1 MPPHPV
7 PRAHPPRRAIPI
19 VLPAVATAILTAILT
34 AAAPAAAQGV
44 DDGLL
49 LPARTGGLAVDYGH
63 ERWSE
68 YWEGGLLRRNDN
80 IGTLTTRSLA
90 VSGGYGLTD
99 RLTMVATLPY
109 VWTEASQGVLRG
121 MRGAQ
126 DVTVALKYRLLQ
138 AAVGERLTVRA
149 LAVAGAGAPTTDYTP
164 DFLPLS
170 IGLGSRRALARA
182 ALRLDERSG
191 WFADGSAGHSW
202 RSTVRLDRPAHYTDG
217 RLVLSD
223 EVAMPDVFDY
233 VVRAGWQ
240 GRRLTVPVALT
251 GQRTLGGSDIRR
263 QDMPFVS
270 NRMNFTRLH
279 ARVAYTLPV
288 PPALALSVGAMQTLA
303 GRNVGRSTMLTSGVA
318 YAHRF

>member
-1 MPPHPV
+1 MPPQPAV
-7 PRAHPPRRAIPI
+7 LPRASRLG
-19 VLPAVATAILTAILT
+19 VLSLSLALATTST
-34 AAAPAAAQGV
+34 AAAQGI

-49 LPARTGGLAVDYGH
+49 LPARTGGVAVDYGH

-68 YWEGGLLRRNDN
+68 YWEGGLLRRNEN
-80 IGTLTTRSLA
+80 IGTLTTRSLTIA
-90 VSGGYGLTD
+90 GGYGLTD
-99 RLTMVATLPY
+99 RLTLVATLPY

-121 MRGAQ
+121 MHGAQ
-126 DVTVALKYRLLQ
+126 DLTVALKYRLLQ
-138 AAVGERLTVRA
+138 ASLGERFTVRA

-182 ALRLDERSG
+182 ALRVDERTG

-202 RSTVRLDRPAHYTDG
+202 RSTVQLDRPAYYTDG
-217 RLVLSD
+217 QLVLSD
-223 EVAMPDVFDY
+223 EVAMPDVVDY
-233 VVRAGWQ
+233 MVRAGWQ
-240 GRRLTVPVALT
+240 GRRLTIPLALS
-251 GQRTLGGSDIRR
+251 GQRTLGGGDIRR

-288 PPALALSVGAMQTLA
+288 PPSLALSVGAMQTLS